1 LETGGRLRLCS
12 HASPI
17 QLSQVSTDHITA
29 PHPAHR
35 GGSGRLS
42 YADRQIAHGQN
53 CPYARCV
60 V

>member
-1 LETGGRLRLCS
+1 
-12 HASPI
+12 
-17 QLSQVSTDHITA
+17 VSTDHITA